1 MDCSP
6 PLDHSVALALQVVSL
21 GEMRGVTEAERWG
34 PPLESG
40 LQLLGGREEEER
52 RSARVT
58 GSVSASRWRPAVGSR
73 ETGGICGGERGDR
86 SLRAQGCS
94 MELVAAALQS

>member
-6 PLDHSVALALQVVSL
+6 PLDHSVAPALQVVSL

-40 LQLLGGREEEER
+40 LLGGREEEES
-52 RSARVT
+52 RSARAT

-73 ETGGICGGERGDR
+73 ETGGRCGGEKGDR

-94 MELVAAALQS
+94 TELVAAALQS